1 MGWLKMLN
9 FKSNETKKKISKMYL
24 KVLGG
29 DGNYKKVKIKYF
41 YFLSNGVKKYIRIG
55 N

>member
-1 MGWLKMLN
+1 MLN
-9 FKSNETKKKISKMYL
+9 FKSNETKKRISKMYL

-41 YFLSNGVKKYIRIG
+41 YFKSNGVKKYIRIG

>member
-9 FKSNETKKKISKMYL
+9 FKSDNKKKKITKMYL
-24 KVLGG
+24 KILDS

-41 YFLSNGVKKYIRIG
+41 YFKSNGVKKYIRF
-55 N
+55 